1 MFKHDYENPELKL
14 QCLEELGVNNWAGY
28 SEAMAEYADRVED
41 DIEKVN
47 EKVDVINS
55 IIMHLDT
62 PQKVANF
69 MFGLVGMVTDPNIL
83 VAKLLMTL
91 DDKSLDQLN
100 KDFNEEAREVK
111 E

>member
-14 QCLEELGVNNWAGY
+14 NCLEIFGVDNWEGY
-28 SEAMAEYADRVED
+28 DLAMEEYDKRVEE
-41 DIEKVN
+41 DIKKVN
-47 EKVDVINS
+47 EKVEVVNA

-62 PQKVANF
+62 PQKIANF

-91 DDKSLDQLN
+91 DDNALDQLN
-100 KDFNEEAREVK
+100 KDFNPEAREVK

>member
-1 MFKHDYENPELKL
+1 MFTHDYENPELKL
-14 QCLEELGVNNWAGY
+14 QCLEEAGVDNWDGY
-28 SEAMAEYADRVED
+28 SEAVQAYEESILD
-41 DIEKVN
+41 DIKTVN
-47 EKVDVINS
+47 EKVDTIND

-62 PQKVANF
+62 PQKIANF

-100 KDFNEEAREVK
+100 KDFNPEAREVK